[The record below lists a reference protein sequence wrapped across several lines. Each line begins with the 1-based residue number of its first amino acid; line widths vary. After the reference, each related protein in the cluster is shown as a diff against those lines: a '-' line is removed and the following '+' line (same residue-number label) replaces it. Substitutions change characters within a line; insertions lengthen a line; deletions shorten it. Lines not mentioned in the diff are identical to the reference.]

1 VDSHYD
7 RSVLALVMLVVVGI
21 VWVRRRW
28 TRRREANEASTRA
41 HAEAE
46 ALLHEQ
52 EIIEDLE
59 ARFHQ

>member
-1 VDSHYD
+1 MV
-7 RSVLALVMLVVVGI
+7 VVVGI
-21 VWVRRRW
+21 VWARRRW
-28 TRRREANEASTRA
+28 TRRREVDEAAAHA

-59 ARFHQ
+59 TRFHQ